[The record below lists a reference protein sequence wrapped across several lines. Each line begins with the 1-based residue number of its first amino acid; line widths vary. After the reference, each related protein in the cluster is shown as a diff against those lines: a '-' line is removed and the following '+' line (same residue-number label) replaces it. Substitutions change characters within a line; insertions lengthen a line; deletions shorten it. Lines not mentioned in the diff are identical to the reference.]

1 MSTEAGRRAKGGGKP
16 GLAARL
22 GSLRPTGRGTVLLT
36 AGLALV
42 VTGVAL
48 GVPAI
53 VQAGLLAVLAVLA
66 GVATVA
72 ADLAGPHRVGMRVTR
87 TVHPHPVTVGETA
100 SVTIEVLGRAGLDRA
115 RLSERAA
122 RELSGGRPLR
132 AKVVRGAGRVQLR
145 YTITPA
151 RRGRWSAGPLEIH
164 LRDVLGTVRWSGEL
178 GAPHLV
184 AVRPPVT
191 RLHVPAGSASLDT
204 HAASG
209 TRSPAPDDTALRDYR
224 PGDDPR
230 RVHWRSTARRGELV
244 VRQDER
250 AGRRPATVLLDLPTD
265 AEALEWTIE
274 LGVSVA
280 ISLLES
286 GHRVRMLAGDS
297 DSGRHRADELAA
309 EAVLDQAVDI
319 ATPPDAVT
327 SRRWLHG
334 AIGDL
339 TSRGAGSELV
349 VAVLGGLDNRTQG
362 DLARIATVHDGWA
375 MVRAAGPTTL
385 VADETLRSLRR
396 AGWTACLVR
405 PGEPVRASWQRLR
418 DSGDLVVGAHR

>member
-1 MSTEAGRRAKGGGKP
+1 VSTEAGRRAPGGAKP
-16 GLAARL
+16 GFATRL
-22 GSLRPTGRGTVLLT
+22 GSLRPTARGTVLLGSGV
-36 AGLALV
+36 GL
-42 VTGVAL
+42 VAL
-48 GVPAI
+48 GVAI
-53 VQAGLLAVLAVLA
+53 GVPGIIQAGLLAALAVLA

-72 ADLAGPHRVGMRVTR
+72 ADLAGPHRAGMRVTR

-132 AKVVRGAGRVQLR
+132 AKVVRAAGRVQLR

-178 GAPHLV
+178 GAPQMV

-191 RLHVPAGSASLDT
+191 RLHVRAGSASLDT
-204 HAASG
+204 HSASG
-209 TRSPAPDDTALRDYR
+209 SRSPAPDDTALRDYR

-244 VRQDER
+244 VRQDEH
-250 AGRRPATVLLDLPTD
+250 AGRRPATVLLDLPLD
-265 AEALEWTIE
+265 DEALEWTIE

-297 DSGRHRADELAA
+297 AAGRHRSDELAA
-309 EAVLDQAVDI
+309 DAVLDQAVDLVG
-319 ATPPDAVT
+319 PPDPVT
-327 SRRWLHG
+327 ARSWLLG
-334 AIGDL
+334 SIGDL

-349 VAVLGGLDNRTQG
+349 VAVLGALDTRTQG

-375 MVRAAGPTTL
+375 MVRAAGPATL
-385 VADETLRSLRR
+385 VEDSTLQSLRR

-405 PGEPVRASWQRLR
+405 PGEPVRTAWQRLR
-418 DSGDLVVGAHR
+418 DTGDLVVGAHR